1 MNDLPHLKEWLQLP
15 DTTKINVF
23 KETGRK
29 VGLQDIAAVKV
40 EKNLNV
46 QIKKALFI
54 RACNEDE
61 YNIFVNNLSV
71 RLRNTLHGL

>member
-1 MNDLPHLKEWLQLP
+1 MNDLHHLKEWLQLP
-15 DTTKINVF
+15 DTTKLNVF

-46 QIKKALFI
+46 QIKKALS
-54 RACNEDE
+54 
-61 YNIFVNNLSV
+61 YQSL
-71 RLRNTLHGL
+71 